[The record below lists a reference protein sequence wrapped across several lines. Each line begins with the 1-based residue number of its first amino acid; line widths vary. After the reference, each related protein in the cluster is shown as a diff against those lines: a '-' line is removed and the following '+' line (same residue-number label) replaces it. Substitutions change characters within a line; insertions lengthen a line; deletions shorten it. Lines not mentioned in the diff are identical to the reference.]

1 MDKNYWLERWE
12 TNNIPFHLE
21 QTNPNLLK
29 YQQFFT
35 AKTNNNIFLPLC
47 GKTLDIK
54 WLLSQNQNIIGV
66 ELSEKAVIELFEN
79 LGVNPKVNVLRDM
92 KLYYSRNV
100 TIYVGNI
107 FSLTK
112 ELIGNIDYIYDRAAL
127 VALPKEVRIKYTSH
141 LMNITNSAEQLLIT
155 YNYDQ
160 TLMDG
165 PPFSVSLHEIE
176 GHYSKHYSIKILE
189 TLKIPNGLKGICP
202 ATEEI
207 WYLKKNV

>member
-1 MDKNYWLERWE
+1 MDKNFWLERWE

-21 QTNPNLLK
+21 QTNPSLLK
-29 YQQFFT
+29 YQHFFT

-54 WLLSQNQNIIGV
+54 WFLSQNQNIIGV

-79 LGVNPKVNVLRDM
+79 LGVNPKVSGLQDM
-92 KLYYSRNV
+92 KLYFTKNV
-100 TIYVGNI
+100 AIYVGNI

-165 PPFSVSLHEIE
+165 PPFSLSHNEIE
-176 GHYSKHYSIKILE
+176 THYSKRYSIKILE
-189 TLKIPNGLKGICP
+189 TLIIPNGLKGICP